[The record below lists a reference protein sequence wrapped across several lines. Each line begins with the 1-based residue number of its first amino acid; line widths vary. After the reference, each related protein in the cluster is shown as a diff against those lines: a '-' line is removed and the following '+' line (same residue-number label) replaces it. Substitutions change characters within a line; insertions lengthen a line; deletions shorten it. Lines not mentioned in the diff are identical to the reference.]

1 MSSNFMQQILFQGN
15 VNVYLQGKKA
25 LSPFGKMHGNLIKYH
40 VGNPNTRIT
49 VKDYRKEPVSAVRA
63 IISGN
68 EDLKFSEQ
76 FNQPACVTIKK
87 HSKGVTIEM
96 RDGER
101 KETQEAILWLGVLHD
116 GQMPVHRITWHVFK
130 PVNETSTAFAA
141 IVED

>member
-1 MSSNFMQQILFQGN
+1 MQQILFQGH
-15 VNVYLQGKKA
+15 VNVYLQGKRA
-25 LSPFGKMHGNLIKYH
+25 LSPFGKLHKNLIKYH

-49 VKDYRKEPVSAVRA
+49 VKDYRKEPVSAVHA

-68 EDLKFSEQ
+68 EDFKFSEQ
-76 FNQPACVTIKK
+76 FNQPARVTIKK
-87 HSKGVTIEM
+87 HSKGITIEM
-96 RDGER
+96 RDDEK
-101 KETQEAILWLGVLHD
+101 KEPQEAILWLGVLHD